1 MAAEISRGTSLT
13 MDCTVPG
20 RRPFLLRSGRFT
32 GGGLSLLR
40 GGGLTRLGCVLRR
53 VLSPLPCLIT
63 LTAAHWS
70 QAKKAGGNATVLSL
84 LTGFEPSQRSPFR
97 EEEGLLRQGPFD
109 DAVNLLLYLISEMFP
124 VVVPLPSVT
133 RGRRGRDASTTYH
146 L

>member
-84 LTGFEPSQRSPFR
+84 LKGHLSGKKKVYYGRVRS
-97 EEEGLLRQGPFD
+97 
-109 DAVNLLLYLISEMFP
+109 MM
-124 VVVPLPSVT
+124 PLT
-133 RGRRGRDASTTYH
+133 FFCI
-146 L
+146 

>member
-1 MAAEISRGTSLT
+1 MMAAELPRGTSLT

-40 GGGLTRLGCVLRR
+40 GGLTRLGCVLRR

-97 EEEGLLRQGPFD
+97 EEQGLLRQGPFD
-109 DAVNLLLYLISEMFP
+109 DAVNLLLYL
-124 VVVPLPSVT
+124 
-133 RGRRGRDASTTYH
+133 
-146 L
+146 